1 MVTGRAPTES
11 LEEGEVTLKG
21 AAQMNR
27 IKKTAVLSSAA
38 LGIMAAAFVV
48 GAATAQGDPSFP
60 S

>member
-1 MVTGRAPTES
+1 
-11 LEEGEVTLKG
+11 
-21 AAQMNR
+21 MNR